1 VAYCIYLRK
10 SRTDAEA
17 EARGEGET
25 LARHEKALLEL
36 SKRLHLNVTEIY
48 REIVSG
54 DTIAA
59 RPVMQQLLSAVEQ
72 GIWEGVLVMEVERL
86 ARGDTIDQG
95 IVAQTFKF
103 SDTKIVTPMKTYN
116 PSDEFDE
123 EYFEFG
129 LFMSRREYKTINRR
143 LQRGR
148 AASVKEGKY
157 VANRAPYGYQ
167 RVKLQNDK
175 GYTLEVIPHEA
186 DVVRLIFD
194 LYINGETLADGTR
207 KRLGLSLIAKR
218 LNEMNAPCHNENG
231 WIPPTVR
238 FIISNPVYCGKV
250 RWKYRPATKK
260 MTGGKIVV
268 ERNRVPLEDCI
279 MGEGIHEPII
289 SRETFELAQEL
300 MAKNPPRPVGE
311 NQVLKN
317 PLAGLI
323 VCGKCGRHMIRRPFT
338 KQKRAVIMCPNTSCQ
353 NVSSA
358 VVLVEQRILE
368 GLSEW
373 LSAYRLEWDLDT
385 PPDNS
390 QLELKRRAAKH
401 LEAELKKLDKQL
413 DTIHD
418 LLEQGVY
425 STEKFLERSRLLAEK
440 IKTTQD
446 DLATMNKDIA
456 TEIVRQESRQD
467 IIPKVEHLLDVYA
480 SLPDAKAQND
490 MLKEILEKV
499 IYTKET
505 KGTKANTSDFEIVL
519 FPKLPTA
526 GPSSSE

>member
-1 VAYCIYLRK
+1 MAYCIYLRK

-36 SKRLHLNVTEIY
+36 AKRLHLNVTEIY

-72 GIWEGVLVMEVERL
+72 GVWEGVLVMEVERL

-103 SDTKIVTPMKTYN
+103 SDTKIVTPIKTYN

-157 VANRAPYGYQ
+157 VANRSPYGYK

-186 DVVRLIFD
+186 DIVRLIFD
-194 LYINGETLADGTR
+194 LYINGEVMPDGTR
-207 KRLGLSLIAKR
+207 KRIGFYLIAKH
-218 LNEMNAPCHNENG
+218 LNEIKAPSRNGNG
-231 WIPPTVR
+231 WLPTTIR
-238 FIISNPVYCGKV
+238 FIISNPVYYGKL

-260 MTGGKIVV
+260 MVGGKVVV
-268 ERNRVPLEDCI
+268 ERNQAPFEDCI
-279 MGEGIHEPII
+279 TGDGIHEPII

-317 PLAGLI
+317 PLAGLV
-323 VCGKCGRHMIRRPFT
+323 VCGKCGRHMVRRPFN
-338 KQKRAVIMCPNTSCQ
+338 KRKRAVIMCDNLSCS

-358 VVLVEQRILE
+358 VDLIEQRILD
-368 GLSEW
+368 GLAKW
-373 LSAYRLEWDLDT
+373 LSSYRLEWEFDSTHDT
-385 PPDNS
+385 S
-390 QLELKRRAAKH
+390 QINIKRRAAKH
-401 LEAELKKLDKQL
+401 LEAELLKLDKQL
-413 DTIHD
+413 DNIHD

-440 IKTTQD
+440 IQTTKN
-446 DLATMNKDIA
+446 DLAAMNEDIA
-456 TEIVRQESRQD
+456 VEVAREESRQN
-467 IIPKVEHLLDVYA
+467 IIPKVEHLLEVYG
-480 SLPDAKAQND
+480 SLPNAKAKND
-490 MLKEILEKV
+490 MLKDILEKV
-499 IYTKET
+499 VYTKEN
-505 KGTKANTSDFEIVL
+505 KGTKANTNNFEIVL
-519 FPKLPTA
+519 FPKLPRPTTN
-526 GPSSSE
+526 PDS